1 MIKPTTLTEIEDI
14 IAKLDTSKSVGPNSI
29 PNKLIQSIRKSEST
43 PLSNI
48 FDSTLING
56 TYPEFLKIS
65 IVIPIYKKD
74 SKLIVSNYRPISLL
88 SNINKILEK
97 LMFNSIL
104 FVSLTIAFTIYSLDL
119 DKNIQLIT
127 LS

>member
-1 MIKPTTLTEIEDI
+1 MIKPTRPTEKEDI

-29 PNKLIQSIRKSEST
+29 PNKLIQSIRKSIFI

-48 FDSTLING
+48 FNSTFING

-74 SKLIVSNYRPISLL
+74 SK
-88 SNINKILEK
+88 
-97 LMFNSIL
+97 
-104 FVSLTIAFTIYSLDL
+104 
-119 DKNIQLIT
+119 
-127 LS
+127 